1 MGDEGPDWACY
12 HTRRHKDKV
21 AITVDDVGLG
31 EQSQWLDRYDYYD
44 TQNNLL
50 IVGNSIVKPPTP
62 HGAGRTP
69 VYIVPVGPQPAIYD
83 TDDTPTA
90 FASYGESIYHA
101 LRRNYL
107 DNNFV
112 TSCIMTLVARS
123 IKQGFKTFSKDGEL
137 LIEGN
142 PWLEDSQ
149 TPLRTGEQDIVPVGM
164 LEMAKE
170 TSFIIGLIAAER
182 QRAGLP
188 NSAYGELAF
197 QLSGFAINSL
207 REGILTVVRWIVKA
221 MKTSYNQIL
230 DILSEQYVSGSFLPM
245 TVSGYSRNGRFFS
258 EELPM
263 RMVEQGGEWDVAL
276 VPSLPQD
283 DPGKLQMAQIARK
296 GPVPL
301 YSDDTIHEKILLTQ
315 DPDLERDKIQEQ
327 LGERAFPMVASYEL
341 MTSADARG
349 DKMQAAMIET
359 QLRLEV
365 AKQQL
370 QLFQLQQALAMA
382 GAAPQPGANGRGG
395 GGGLPDFMD
404 RGGGG
409 GDGAGLNPETLPPG
423 AQGIAPPEP
432 VDQMGALV
440 GPGSSR
446 PGARNGG
453 RPEDSMMQG
462 G

>member
-1 MGDEGPDWACY
+1 MAERYDPAEIIERVKAHENQMANMHVRQEGDFRLWRGDAYDPPDVLKGFYTRTSNEPRTLGDKVISIAAEAQLLPRIPGDKKDKKQALIDSVKERGGIGWLRAGDKRLERLLEQDVQTQSAWQGAIRGWITGRPTLAKRSDGKTYVNIRPWDPKSVSWGMGDEGPDWACY

-263 RMVEQGGEWDVAL
+263 NVSRQG
-276 VPSLPQD
+276 LPEAAV
-283 DPGKLQMAQIARK
+283 LI
-296 GPVPL
+296 
-301 YSDDTIHEKILLTQ
+301 EKIQ
-315 DPDLERDKIQEQ
+315 QCERRC
-327 LGERAFPMVASYEL
+327 RAL
-341 MTSADARG
+341 KTARH
-349 DKMQAAMIET
+349 
-359 QLRLEV
+359 R
-365 AKQQL
+365 
-370 QLFQLQQALAMA
+370 
-382 GAAPQPGANGRGG
+382 
-395 GGGLPDFMD
+395 
-404 RGGGG
+404 
-409 GDGAGLNPETLPPG
+409 
-423 AQGIAPPEP
+423 
-432 VDQMGALV
+432 
-440 GPGSSR
+440 
-446 PGARNGG
+446 
-453 RPEDSMMQG
+453 
-462 G
+462 